1 MADPLLK
8 HDGNLRFAGFPITGY
23 PMDPQALGERVK
35 ALLDEQEIDTYGAL
49 TLWFGSSPEH
59 EEPARWEGLVGLA
72 CTGFPRPV
80 EGMMVEDYRN
90 LSALSL
96 PHSGPIKDL
105 GRTWRRLADHGQSL
119 GHRLRPYW
127 RLSLRARRLADGN
140 LLPVADVAVFLD
152 T

>member
-8 HDGNLRFAGFPITGY
+8 HEGNLRFAGFPITGY
-23 PMDPQALGERVK
+23 PADALALGERIR
-35 ALLDEQEIDTYGAL
+35 ALLDEQEIDPYGPV
-49 TLWFGSSPEH
+49 TLWFGASPEH
-59 EEPARWEGLVGLA
+59 AEPAAWEGLVGVA

-80 EGMMVEDYRN
+80 EGLLVEDYRR
-90 LSALSL
+90 LEALSL
-96 PHSGPIKDL
+96 PHQGPVKDL